1 MGTANFAN
9 LKRLRQSCLMWD
21 EMTNTLFCAVI
32 GVLVLGGVVALVL
45 IAYRRNRRD
54 YREHLEPVLTA
65 QGYRFLSAK
74 RPGLF
79 NVGPFPKI
87 EFKIGRPTSD
97 VLGVSGEHNEY
108 RVVKFRDAE
117 GTVYELWAKL
127 EFELFHLRRIR
138 WRAGNDQGLPAKA
151 RSLLEN

>member
-1 MGTANFAN
+1 
-9 LKRLRQSCLMWD
+9 
-21 EMTNTLFCAVI
+21 MTDILFYTLLGI
-32 GVLVLGGVVALVL
+32 LVLGGILASVL
-45 IAYRRNRRD
+45 IGCRRHCRD
-54 YREHLEPVLTA
+54 YHEHLEPVLSA

-74 RPGLF
+74 WPGLF

-87 EFKIGRPTSD
+87 EFKVGRPTSD

-108 RVVKFRDAE
+108 RVVKFQGAE